1 MVVSVIPI
9 GWARRLLTAAAL
21 VLVAAG
27 CQASSAGGTELPNGL
42 QVPRSSG
49 GTPGVGDGALLEGR
63 IVDRDGCL
71 AVESELDGSVAIPV
85 FDVEDPRPDR
95 LAPGGGVAFGGGFQ
109 PPHDS
114 FDIPSAC
121 AGEDEYFLVVM
132 E

>member
-1 MVVSVIPI
+1 MVVSIIPI
-9 GWARRLLTAAAL
+9 GWARRLLMAAAA

-49 GTPGVGDGALLEGR
+49 GTPGVGDAALLEGR
-63 IVDRDGCL
+63 VVDRDGCL
-71 AVESELDGSVAIPV
+71 AVEGEPDGRVNIPV

-95 LAPGGGVAFGGGFQ
+95 LSPGDRVSLGGGFKSPNDSLEI
-109 PPHDS
+109 PP
-114 FDIPSAC
+114 AC